1 MQNLRTLPQIDKI
14 LNHKPFK
21 DYNKG
26 ILARI
31 SRELLNSIRSNL
43 KDEEINEEKIYAQIN
58 KNYKA
63 FEKKALKPLINATG
77 IVMHTNLG
85 RSVIDE
91 KSWQRA
97 KQIACSYSNLE
108 YDLESGS
115 RGNRYDYT
123 GYLLSTLFGC
133 EDALVVNN
141 NASAVFLVLNT
152 FGKGGRCVLSRGELV
167 EIGGGFRVP
176 EVMKESGAILAEVG
190 TTNKTRLSDYE
201 NALDENTKMLV
212 KVHRS
217 NFDIVGF
224 KQDTSLED
232 IASLAKERGIISYYD
247 LGGGAVSHL
256 ACFNSEPAP
265 QKLVKTGVDLLSF
278 SGDKLFGSVQAGII
292 LGRKDLI
299 VKLRSNQ
306 LLRMLRVDKV
316 TLAILCQSTLAYL
329 KNESELIATPRLINR
344 DLDEL
349 EKLANTLLD
358 NLNEQSKSKV
368 KILHSQTFVGGGSLP
383 NRHIPTIAIALSGDA
398 RILEKKFRSKNII
411 GRIENESFLL
421 DLRAVLDTDID
432 ALKSAL
438 AQILAQRQDLTCDK

>member
-115 RGNRYDYT
+115 RGNRYEYT

-152 FGKGGRCVLSRGELV
+152 FGKGGRCVISRGELV

-232 IASLAKERGIISYYD
+232 IASLAKKRGIISYYD
-247 LGGGAVSHL
+247 LGGGAASSL
-256 ACFNSEPAP
+256 ACFNSEPVP
-265 QKLVKTGVDLLSF
+265 QKLIKTGVDLLSF

-292 LGRKDLI
+292 LGKKELI
-299 VKLRSNQ
+299 AKLRKNQ
-306 LLRMLRVDKV
+306 LLRMLRSDKI
-316 TLAILCQSTLAYL
+316 TLALLASTVLSYL
-329 KNESELIATPRLINR
+329 DKDYNSVPTVFLLSRSTSELKSVAKRINNSCKNIASIIDT
-344 DLDEL
+344 
-349 EKLANTLLD
+349 ATFGGGGTLP
-358 NLNEQSKSKV
+358 NV
-368 KILHSQTFVGGGSLP
+368 KIQSV
-383 NRHIPTIAIALSGDA
+383 ALAFKAKKGQK
-398 RILEKKFRSKNII
+398 IENLERDFRQKGVI
-411 GRIENESFLL
+411 GRIENQCFLL
-421 DLRAVLDTDID
+421 DLRSVLPSDE
-432 ALKSAL
+432 SAL
-438 AQILAQRQDLTCDK
+438 ITAINSIFGGQDE

>member
-108 YDLESGS
+108 YDLESSS

-152 FGKGGRCVLSRGELV
+152 FGKGGRCVISRGELV

-224 KQDTSLED
+224 KQDTSLEEV
-232 IASLAKERGIISYYD
+232 ASLAKERGIISYYD
-247 LGGGAVSHL
+247 LGGGAASSL

-265 QKLVKTGVDLLSF
+265 QKLIKTGVDLLSF

-292 LGRKDLI
+292 LGKKELI
-299 VKLRSNQ
+299 AKLRKNQ
-306 LLRMLRVDKV
+306 LLRMLRSDKI
-316 TLAILCQSTLAYL
+316 TLALLASTVLSYL
-329 KNESELIATPRLINR
+329 DKDYNSVPTVFLLSRSTSELKSVAKRINNSCKNIASIIDT
-344 DLDEL
+344 
-349 EKLANTLLD
+349 ATFGGGGTLP
-358 NLNEQSKSKV
+358 NV
-368 KILHSQTFVGGGSLP
+368 KIQSV
-383 NRHIPTIAIALSGDA
+383 ALAFRAKKGQK
-398 RILEKKFRSKNII
+398 IENLEREFRQKGVI
-411 GRIENESFLL
+411 GRIENQCFLL
-421 DLRAVLDTDID
+421 DLRSVLPSDE
-432 ALKSAL
+432 SAL
-438 AQILAQRQDLTCDK
+438 ITAINSIFGGQDE

>member
-224 KQDTSLED
+224 KQDTSLEEV
-232 IASLAKERGIISYYD
+232 ASLAKERGIISYYD
-247 LGGGAVSHL
+247 LGGGAASSL

-265 QKLVKTGVDLLSF
+265 QKLIKTGVDLLSF

-292 LGRKDLI
+292 LGKKELI
-299 VKLRSNQ
+299 AKLRKNQ
-306 LLRMLRVDKV
+306 LLRMLRSDKI
-316 TLAILCQSTLAYL
+316 TLALLASTVLSYL
-329 KNESELIATPRLINR
+329 DKDYNSVPTVFLLSRSTSELKSVAKRINNSCKNIASIIDT
-344 DLDEL
+344 
-349 EKLANTLLD
+349 ATFGGGGTLP
-358 NLNEQSKSKV
+358 NV
-368 KILHSQTFVGGGSLP
+368 KIQSV
-383 NRHIPTIAIALSGDA
+383 ALAFKAKKGQK
-398 RILEKKFRSKNII
+398 IENLEREFRQKGVI
-411 GRIENESFLL
+411 GRIENQCFLL
-421 DLRAVLDTDID
+421 DLRSVLPSDESVLITAIN
-432 ALKSAL
+432 S
-438 AQILAQRQDLTCDK
+438 IFGGQDE

>member
-1 MQNLRTLPQIDKI
+1 MQNLRTLPQINKI

-31 SRELLNSIRSNL
+31 SRELLNSIRSQ
-43 KDEEINEEKIYAQIN
+43 DEEINEEKIYAQIN

-115 RGNRYDYT
+115 RGNRYEFA

-152 FGKGGRCVLSRGELV
+152 FGKGGRCVISRGELV
-167 EIGGGFRVP
+167 EIGGGFRMS

-190 TTNKTRLSDYE
+190 TRNKTRLSDYE

-224 KQDTSLED
+224 KQDTSLEEV
-232 IASLAKERGIISYYD
+232 ASLAKERGIISYYD

-256 ACFNSEPAP
+256 ACCDSEPAI
-265 QKLVKTGVDLLSF
+265 QKLIKTGVDLLSF
-278 SGDKLFGSVQAGII
+278 SGDKLFGSAQAGII
-292 LGRKDLI
+292 LGKKELI
-299 VKLRSNQ
+299 AKLRKNQ
-306 LLRMLRVDKV
+306 LLRMLRSDKI
-316 TLAILCQSTLAYL
+316 TLALLASTVLSYL
-329 KNESELIATPRLINR
+329 DKDYNSVPTVFLLSRSTSELKSVAKRINNSCKNIASIIDT
-344 DLDEL
+344 
-349 EKLANTLLD
+349 ATFGGGGTLP
-358 NLNEQSKSKV
+358 NV
-368 KILHSQTFVGGGSLP
+368 KIQSV
-383 NRHIPTIAIALSGDA
+383 ALAFRAKKGQK
-398 RILEKKFRSKNII
+398 IENLERDFRQKGVI
-411 GRIENESFLL
+411 GRIENQCFLL
-421 DLRAVLDTDID
+421 DLRSVLPSDE
-432 ALKSAL
+432 SAL
-438 AQILAQRQDLTCDK
+438 ITAINSIFGGQDE

>member
-1 MQNLRTLPQIDKI
+1 MQNLRTLPQINKI

-31 SRELLNSIRSNL
+31 SRELLNSIRSQ
-43 KDEEINEEKIYAQIN
+43 DEEINEEKIYAQIN

-115 RGNRYDYT
+115 RGNRYEYI

-152 FGKGGRCVLSRGELV
+152 FGKGGRCVISRGELV
-167 EIGGGFRVP
+167 EIGGGFRMP

-224 KQDTSLED
+224 KQDTSLEEV
-232 IASLAKERGIISYYD
+232 ASLAKERGIISYYD
-247 LGGGAVSHL
+247 LGGGAASSL
-256 ACFNSEPAP
+256 ACFNSEPVP
-265 QKLVKTGVDLLSF
+265 QKLIKTGVDLLSF

-292 LGRKDLI
+292 LGKKELI
-299 VKLRSNQ
+299 AKLRKNQ
-306 LLRMLRVDKV
+306 LLRMLRSDKI
-316 TLAILCQSTLAYL
+316 TLALLASTVLSYL
-329 KNESELIATPRLINR
+329 DKDYNSVPTIFLLSRSTSELKSVAKRINNSCKNIASIIDT
-344 DLDEL
+344 
-349 EKLANTLLD
+349 ATFGGGGTLP
-358 NLNEQSKSKV
+358 NV
-368 KILHSQTFVGGGSLP
+368 KIQSV
-383 NRHIPTIAIALSGDA
+383 ALAFRAKKGQK
-398 RILEKKFRSKNII
+398 IENLERDFRQKGVI
-411 GRIENESFLL
+411 GRIENQCFLL
-421 DLRAVLDTDID
+421 DLRSVLPSDE
-432 ALKSAL
+432 SAL
-438 AQILAQRQDLTCDK
+438 ITAINSIFGGQDE

>member
-1 MQNLRTLPQIDKI
+1 MQDLRTLPQIDKI

-31 SRELLNSIRSNL
+31 SRELLNSIRSNS
-43 KDEEINEEKIYAQIN
+43 KYEEINEEKIYAQIN

-152 FGKGGRCVLSRGELV
+152 FGKGGRCVISRGELV

-224 KQDTSLED
+224 KQDTSLEE
-232 IASLAKERGIISYYD
+232 IAKLAKERGIISYYD
-247 LGGGAVSHL
+247 LGGGAASSL
-256 ACFNSEPAP
+256 ACFNSEPVP

-292 LGRKDLI
+292 LGKKELI
-299 VKLRSNQ
+299 AKLRKNQ
-306 LLRMLRVDKV
+306 LLRMLRSDKI
-316 TLAILCQSTLAYL
+316 TLALLASTVLSYL
-329 KNESELIATPRLINR
+329 DKDYNSVPTVFLLSRSTSELKSVAKRINNSCKNIASIIDT
-344 DLDEL
+344 
-349 EKLANTLLD
+349 ATFGGGGTLP
-358 NLNEQSKSKV
+358 NV
-368 KILHSQTFVGGGSLP
+368 KIQSV
-383 NRHIPTIAIALSGDA
+383 ALAFKAQKGQK
-398 RILEKKFRSKNII
+398 IENLERDFRQKGVI
-411 GRIENESFLL
+411 GRIENQCFLL
-421 DLRAVLDTDID
+421 DLRSVLPSDE
-432 ALKSAL
+432 SAL
-438 AQILAQRQDLTCDK
+438 ITAINSIFGGQDE

>member
-31 SRELLNSIRSNL
+31 SRELLNSIRSQ
-43 KDEEINEEKIYAQIN
+43 DEEINEEKIYAQIN

-152 FGKGGRCVLSRGELV
+152 FGKGGRCVISRGELV

-224 KQDTSLED
+224 KQDTSLEEV
-232 IASLAKERGIISYYD
+232 ASLAKERGIISYYD

-256 ACFNSEPAP
+256 ACFNSEPVP
-265 QKLVKTGVDLLSF
+265 QKLIKTGVDLLSF

-292 LGRKDLI
+292 LGKKELI
-299 VKLRSNQ
+299 AKLRKNQ
-306 LLRMLRVDKV
+306 LLRMLRSDKI
-316 TLAILCQSTLAYL
+316 TLALLASTVLSYL
-329 KNESELIATPRLINR
+329 DKDYNSVPTVFLLSRSTSELKSVAKRINNSCKNIASIIDT
-344 DLDEL
+344 
-349 EKLANTLLD
+349 ATFGGGGTLP
-358 NLNEQSKSKV
+358 NV
-368 KILHSQTFVGGGSLP
+368 KIKSV
-383 NRHIPTIAIALSGDA
+383 ALAFRAKRGQK
-398 RILEKKFRSKNII
+398 IENLERDFRQKGVI
-411 GRIENESFLL
+411 GRIENQCFLL
-421 DLRAVLDTDID
+421 DLRSVLPSDE
-432 ALKSAL
+432 SAL
-438 AQILAQRQDLTCDK
+438 ITAINSIFGGQDE

>member
-224 KQDTSLED
+224 KQDTSLEEV
-232 IASLAKERGIISYYD
+232 ASLAKERGIISYYD

-256 ACFNSEPAP
+256 ACFNSEPVP
-265 QKLVKTGVDLLSF
+265 QKLIKTGVDLLSF

-292 LGRKDLI
+292 LGKKELI
-299 VKLRSNQ
+299 AKLRKNQ
-306 LLRMLRVDKV
+306 LLRMLRSDKI
-316 TLAILCQSTLAYL
+316 TLALLASTVFSYL
-329 KNESELIATPRLINR
+329 DKDYNSVPTVFLLSRSTSELKSVAKRINNSCKNIASIIDT
-344 DLDEL
+344 
-349 EKLANTLLD
+349 ATFGGGGTLP
-358 NLNEQSKSKV
+358 NV
-368 KILHSQTFVGGGSLP
+368 KIQSV
-383 NRHIPTIAIALSGDA
+383 ALAFRAKKGQK
-398 RILEKKFRSKNII
+398 IENLERDFRQKGVI
-411 GRIENESFLL
+411 GRIENQCFLV
-421 DLRAVLDTDID
+421 DLRSVLPSDE
-432 ALKSAL
+432 SAL
-438 AQILAQRQDLTCDK
+438 ITAINSIFGEQDE

>member
-152 FGKGGRCVLSRGELV
+152 FGKGGRCVISRGELV
-167 EIGGGFRVP
+167 EIGGGFRMP

-224 KQDTSLED
+224 KQDTSLEEV
-232 IASLAKERGIISYYD
+232 ASLAKERGIISYYD

-256 ACFNSEPAP
+256 ACCDSEPVP
-265 QKLVKTGVDLLSF
+265 QKLIKTGVDLLSF

-292 LGRKDLI
+292 LGKKELI
-299 VKLRSNQ
+299 AKLRKNQ
-306 LLRMLRVDKV
+306 LLRMLRSDKI
-316 TLAILCQSTLAYL
+316 TLALLASTALSYL
-329 KNESELIATPRLINR
+329 DKDYNSVPTVFLLSRSTSELKSVAKRINNSCKNIASIIDT
-344 DLDEL
+344 
-349 EKLANTLLD
+349 ATFGGGGTLP
-358 NLNEQSKSKV
+358 NV
-368 KILHSQTFVGGGSLP
+368 KIQS
-383 NRHIPTIAIALSGDA
+383 IALAFKAKKGQK
-398 RILEKKFRSKNII
+398 IENLERDFRQKGVI
-411 GRIENESFLL
+411 GRIENQCFLL
-421 DLRAVLDTDID
+421 DLRSVLPSDE
-432 ALKSAL
+432 SAL
-438 AQILAQRQDLTCDK
+438 ITAINSIFGGQDE

>member
-31 SRELLNSIRSNL
+31 SRDLLNSIRSNL

-63 FEKKALKPLINATG
+63 FEKKSLKPLINATG

-85 RSVIDE
+85 RSIIDE

-115 RGNRYDYT
+115 RGNRYEFA

-152 FGKGGRCVLSRGELV
+152 FGKGGRCVISRGELV
-167 EIGGGFRVP
+167 EIGGGFRMP

-224 KQDTSLED
+224 KQDTSLEEV
-232 IASLAKERGIISYYD
+232 ASLAKERGIISYYD

-256 ACFNSEPAP
+256 ACCDSEPAI

-292 LGRKDLI
+292 LGKKELI
-299 VKLRSNQ
+299 AKLRKNQ
-306 LLRMLRVDKV
+306 LLRMLRSDKI
-316 TLAILCQSTLAYL
+316 TLALLASTALSYL
-329 KNESELIATPRLINR
+329 DKDYNSVPTIFLLSRSTSELKSVAKRINNSCKNIASIIDT
-344 DLDEL
+344 
-349 EKLANTLLD
+349 ATFGGGGTLP
-358 NLNEQSKSKV
+358 NV
-368 KILHSQTFVGGGSLP
+368 KIKSV
-383 NRHIPTIAIALSGDA
+383 ALSFKAKKGQK
-398 RILEKKFRSKNII
+398 IENLERDFRQKGVI
-411 GRIENESFLL
+411 GRIENQCFLL
-421 DLRAVLDTDID
+421 DLRSVLPSDE
-432 ALKSAL
+432 SAL
-438 AQILAQRQDLTCDK
+438 ITAINSIFGGQDE

>member
-224 KQDTSLED
+224 KQDTSLEEV
-232 IASLAKERGIISYYD
+232 ASLAKERGIISYYD
-247 LGGGAVSHL
+247 LGGGAASSL
-256 ACFNSEPAP
+256 ACFNSEPTP
-265 QKLVKTGVDLLSF
+265 QKLIKTGVDLLSF

-292 LGRKDLI
+292 LGKKELI
-299 VKLRSNQ
+299 AKLRKNQ
-306 LLRMLRVDKV
+306 LLRMLRSDKI
-316 TLAILCQSTLAYL
+316 TLALLASTVLSYL
-329 KNESELIATPRLINR
+329 DKDYNSVPTVFLLSRSTSELKSVAKRINNSCKNIASIIDT
-344 DLDEL
+344 
-349 EKLANTLLD
+349 ATFGGGGTLP
-358 NLNEQSKSKV
+358 NV
-368 KILHSQTFVGGGSLP
+368 KIQSV
-383 NRHIPTIAIALSGDA
+383 ALAFKTKKGQK
-398 RILEKKFRSKNII
+398 IENLEREFRQKGVI
-411 GRIENESFLL
+411 GRIENECFLL
-421 DLRAVLDTDID
+421 DLRSVLPSDEN
-432 ALKSAL
+432 ALITAINS
-438 AQILAQRQDLTCDK
+438 IFGGQDE

>member
-31 SRELLNSIRSNL
+31 SRELLNSIRSNS
-43 KDEEINEEKIYAQIN
+43 KYEEINEEKIYAQIN

-152 FGKGGRCVLSRGELV
+152 FGKGGRCVISRGELV

-224 KQDTSLED
+224 KQDTSLEEV
-232 IASLAKERGIISYYD
+232 AKLAKERGIISYYD

-256 ACFNSEPAP
+256 ACCDSEPVI

-292 LGRKDLI
+292 LGKKELI
-299 VKLRSNQ
+299 AKLRKNQ
-306 LLRMLRVDKV
+306 LLRMLRSDKI
-316 TLAILCQSTLAYL
+316 TLALLASTVLSYL
-329 KNESELIATPRLINR
+329 DKDYNSVPTVFLLSRSTSELKSVAKRINNSCKNIASIIDT
-344 DLDEL
+344 
-349 EKLANTLLD
+349 ATFGGGGTLP
-358 NLNEQSKSKV
+358 NV
-368 KILHSQTFVGGGSLP
+368 KIQS
-383 NRHIPTIAIALSGDA
+383 IALAFKAKKGQK
-398 RILEKKFRSKNII
+398 IENLERDFRQKGVI
-411 GRIENESFLL
+411 GRIENECFLL
-421 DLRAVLDTDID
+421 DLRSVLPSDE
-432 ALKSAL
+432 SAL
-438 AQILAQRQDLTCDK
+438 ITAINSIFGGQDE

>member
-1 MQNLRTLPQIDKI
+1 MQNLRTLPQINKI

-152 FGKGGRCVLSRGELV
+152 FGKGGRCVISRGELV
-167 EIGGGFRVP
+167 EIGGGFRMP

-224 KQDTSLED
+224 KQDTSLEEV
-232 IASLAKERGIISYYD
+232 ASLAKERGIISYYD

-292 LGRKDLI
+292 LGKKELI
-299 VKLRSNQ
+299 AKLRKNQ
-306 LLRMLRVDKV
+306 LLRMLISDKI
-316 TLAILCQSTLAYL
+316 TLALLASTVLSYL
-329 KNESELIATPRLINR
+329 DKDYNSVPTVFLLSRSTSELKSVAKRINNSCKNIASIIDT
-344 DLDEL
+344 
-349 EKLANTLLD
+349 ATFGGGGTLP
-358 NLNEQSKSKV
+358 NV
-368 KILHSQTFVGGGSLP
+368 KIQSV
-383 NRHIPTIAIALSGDA
+383 ALAFRAKKGQK
-398 RILEKKFRSKNII
+398 IENLERDFRQKGVI
-411 GRIENESFLL
+411 GRIENQCFLL
-421 DLRAVLDTDID
+421 DLRSVLPSDE
-432 ALKSAL
+432 SAL
-438 AQILAQRQDLTCDK
+438 ITAINSIFGGQDE

>member
-1 MQNLRTLPQIDKI
+1 MQNLRTLPQINKI

-152 FGKGGRCVLSRGELV
+152 FGKGGRCVISRGELV

-224 KQDTSLED
+224 KQDTSLEEV
-232 IASLAKERGIISYYD
+232 ASLAKERGIISYYD
-247 LGGGAVSHL
+247 LGGGAASSL

-265 QKLVKTGVDLLSF
+265 QKLIKTGVDLLSF

-292 LGRKDLI
+292 LGKKELI
-299 VKLRSNQ
+299 AKLRKNQ
-306 LLRMLRVDKV
+306 LLRMLRSDKI
-316 TLAILCQSTLAYL
+316 TLALLASTVLSYL
-329 KNESELIATPRLINR
+329 DKDYNSVPTIFLLSRSTSELKSVAKRINNSCKNIASIIDT
-344 DLDEL
+344 
-349 EKLANTLLD
+349 ATFGGGGTLP
-358 NLNEQSKSKV
+358 NV
-368 KILHSQTFVGGGSLP
+368 KIQSV
-383 NRHIPTIAIALSGDA
+383 ALAFKAKKGQK
-398 RILEKKFRSKNII
+398 IENLERDFRQKGVI
-411 GRIENESFLL
+411 GRIENQCFLL
-421 DLRAVLDTDID
+421 DLRSVLPSDE
-432 ALKSAL
+432 SAL
-438 AQILAQRQDLTCDK
+438 ITAINSIFGGQDE

>member
-152 FGKGGRCVLSRGELV
+152 FGKGGRCVISRGELV

-224 KQDTSLED
+224 KQDTSLEEV
-232 IASLAKERGIISYYD
+232 ASLAKERGIISYYD

-256 ACFNSEPAP
+256 ACCDSEPAL
-265 QKLVKTGVDLLSF
+265 QKLIKTGVDLLSF

-292 LGRKDLI
+292 LGKKELI
-299 VKLRSNQ
+299 AKLRKNQ
-306 LLRMLRVDKV
+306 LLRMLRSDKI
-316 TLAILCQSTLAYL
+316 TLALLASTVLSYL
-329 KNESELIATPRLINR
+329 DKDYNSVPTVFLLSRSTSELKSVAKRINNSCKNIASIIDT
-344 DLDEL
+344 
-349 EKLANTLLD
+349 ATFGGGGTLP
-358 NLNEQSKSKV
+358 NV
-368 KILHSQTFVGGGSLP
+368 KIQSV
-383 NRHIPTIAIALSGDA
+383 ALAFKAKKGQK
-398 RILEKKFRSKNII
+398 IENLERDFRQKGVI
-411 GRIENESFLL
+411 GRIENQCFLL
-421 DLRAVLDTDID
+421 DLRSVLPSDE
-432 ALKSAL
+432 SAL
-438 AQILAQRQDLTCDK
+438 ITAINSIFGGQDE

>member
-1 MQNLRTLPQIDKI
+1 MQNLRTLPQINKI

-31 SRELLNSIRSNL
+31 SRELLNSIRSQ
-43 KDEEINEEKIYAQIN
+43 DEEINEEKIYAQIN

-152 FGKGGRCVLSRGELV
+152 FGKGGRCVISRGELV
-167 EIGGGFRVP
+167 EIGGGFRMP

-224 KQDTSLED
+224 KQDTSLEEV
-232 IASLAKERGIISYYD
+232 ASLAKERGIISYYD
-247 LGGGAVSHL
+247 LGGGAASSL
-256 ACFNSEPAP
+256 ACFNSEPVP
-265 QKLVKTGVDLLSF
+265 QKLIKTGVDLLSF

-292 LGRKDLI
+292 LGKKELI
-299 VKLRSNQ
+299 AKLRKNQ
-306 LLRMLRVDKV
+306 LLRMLRSDKI
-316 TLAILCQSTLAYL
+316 TLALLASTALSYL
-329 KNESELIATPRLINR
+329 DKDYNSVPTIFLLSRSTSELKSVAKRINNSCKNIASIIDT
-344 DLDEL
+344 
-349 EKLANTLLD
+349 ATFGGGGTLP
-358 NLNEQSKSKV
+358 NV
-368 KILHSQTFVGGGSLP
+368 KIQSV
-383 NRHIPTIAIALSGDA
+383 ALAFKAKKGQK
-398 RILEKKFRSKNII
+398 IENLERDFRQKGVI
-411 GRIENESFLL
+411 GRIENQCFLL
-421 DLRAVLDTDID
+421 DLRSVLPSDE
-432 ALKSAL
+432 SAL
-438 AQILAQRQDLTCDK
+438 ITAINSIFGGQDE

>member
-31 SRELLNSIRSNL
+31 SRELLNSIRSQ
-43 KDEEINEEKIYAQIN
+43 DEEINEEKIYAQIN

-152 FGKGGRCVLSRGELV
+152 FGKGGRCVISRGELV

-224 KQDTSLED
+224 KQDTSLEEV
-232 IASLAKERGIISYYD
+232 ASLAKERGIISYYD

-256 ACFNSEPAP
+256 ACCDSEPVP
-265 QKLVKTGVDLLSF
+265 QKLIKTGVDLLSF

-292 LGRKDLI
+292 LGKKELI
-299 VKLRSNQ
+299 AKLRKNQ
-306 LLRMLRVDKV
+306 LLRMLRSDKI
-316 TLAILCQSTLAYL
+316 TLALLASTALSYL
-329 KNESELIATPRLINR
+329 DKDYNSVPTIFLLSRSTSELKSVAKRINNSCKNIASIIDT
-344 DLDEL
+344 
-349 EKLANTLLD
+349 ATFGGGGTLP
-358 NLNEQSKSKV
+358 NV
-368 KILHSQTFVGGGSLP
+368 KIQSV
-383 NRHIPTIAIALSGDA
+383 ALAFKAKKGQK
-398 RILEKKFRSKNII
+398 IENLERDFRQKGVI
-411 GRIENESFLL
+411 GRIENQCFLL
-421 DLRAVLDTDID
+421 DLRSVLPSDE
-432 ALKSAL
+432 SAL
-438 AQILAQRQDLTCDK
+438 ITAINSIFGGQDE

>member
-1 MQNLRTLPQIDKI
+1 MQNLRTLPQINKI

-152 FGKGGRCVLSRGELV
+152 FGKGGRCVISRGELV

-224 KQDTSLED
+224 KQDTSLEEV
-232 IASLAKERGIISYYD
+232 ASLAKERGIISYYD

-256 ACFNSEPAP
+256 ACFNSEPVP
-265 QKLVKTGVDLLSF
+265 QKLIKTGVDLLSF

-292 LGRKDLI
+292 LGKKELI
-299 VKLRSNQ
+299 AKLKKNQ
-306 LLRMLRVDKV
+306 LLRMLRSDKI
-316 TLAILCQSTLAYL
+316 TLALLASTVLSYL
-329 KNESELIATPRLINR
+329 DKDYNSVPTVFLLSRSTSELKSVAKRINNSCKNIASIIDT
-344 DLDEL
+344 
-349 EKLANTLLD
+349 ATFGGGGTLP
-358 NLNEQSKSKV
+358 NV
-368 KILHSQTFVGGGSLP
+368 KIQSV
-383 NRHIPTIAIALSGDA
+383 ALAFKAKKGQK
-398 RILEKKFRSKNII
+398 IENLERDFRQKGVI
-411 GRIENESFLL
+411 GRIENECFLL
-421 DLRAVLDTDID
+421 DLRSVLPSDE
-432 ALKSAL
+432 SAL
-438 AQILAQRQDLTCDK
+438 ITAINSIFGGQDE

>member
-31 SRELLNSIRSNL
+31 SRELLNSIRSNS
-43 KDEEINEEKIYAQIN
+43 KYEEINEEKIYAQIN

-152 FGKGGRCVLSRGELV
+152 FGKGGRCVISRGELV

-224 KQDTSLED
+224 KQDTSLEE
-232 IASLAKERGIISYYD
+232 IAKLAKERGIISYYD
-247 LGGGAVSHL
+247 LGGGAASSL
-256 ACFNSEPAP
+256 ACFNSEPVP

-292 LGRKDLI
+292 LGKKELI
-299 VKLRSNQ
+299 AKLRKNQ
-306 LLRMLRVDKV
+306 LLRMLRSDKI
-316 TLAILCQSTLAYL
+316 TLALLASTVLSYL
-329 KNESELIATPRLINR
+329 DKDYNSVPTVFLLSRSTSELKSVAKRINNSCKNIASIIDT
-344 DLDEL
+344 
-349 EKLANTLLD
+349 ATFGGGGTLP
-358 NLNEQSKSKV
+358 NV
-368 KILHSQTFVGGGSLP
+368 KIQSV
-383 NRHIPTIAIALSGDA
+383 ALAFKAQKGQK
-398 RILEKKFRSKNII
+398 IENLERDFRQKGVI
-411 GRIENESFLL
+411 GRIENQCFLL
-421 DLRAVLDTDID
+421 DLRSVLPSDE
-432 ALKSAL
+432 SAL
-438 AQILAQRQDLTCDK
+438 ITAINSIFGGQDE

>member
-224 KQDTSLED
+224 KQDTSLEEV
-232 IASLAKERGIISYYD
+232 ASLAKERGIISYYD
-247 LGGGAVSHL
+247 LGGGAASSL
-256 ACFNSEPAP
+256 ACFNSEPVP
-265 QKLVKTGVDLLSF
+265 QKLIKTGVDLLSF

-292 LGRKDLI
+292 LGKKELI
-299 VKLRSNQ
+299 AKLRKNQ
-306 LLRMLRVDKV
+306 LLRMLRSDKI
-316 TLAILCQSTLAYL
+316 TLALLASTALSYL
-329 KNESELIATPRLINR
+329 DKDYNSVPTIFLLSRSTSELKSVAKRINNSCKNIASIIDT
-344 DLDEL
+344 
-349 EKLANTLLD
+349 ATFGGGGTLP
-358 NLNEQSKSKV
+358 NV
-368 KILHSQTFVGGGSLP
+368 KIQSV
-383 NRHIPTIAIALSGDA
+383 ALAFKAKKGQK
-398 RILEKKFRSKNII
+398 IENLERDFRQKGVI
-411 GRIENESFLL
+411 GRIENQCFLL
-421 DLRAVLDTDID
+421 DLRSVLPSDE
-432 ALKSAL
+432 SAL
-438 AQILAQRQDLTCDK
+438 ITAINSIFGGQDE

>member
-152 FGKGGRCVLSRGELV
+152 FGKGGRCVISRGELV

-224 KQDTSLED
+224 KQDTSLEEV
-232 IASLAKERGIISYYD
+232 ASLAKERGIISYYD
-247 LGGGAVSHL
+247 LGGGAASNL

-265 QKLVKTGVDLLSF
+265 QKLIKTGVDLLSF

-292 LGRKDLI
+292 LGKKELI
-299 VKLRSNQ
+299 AKLRKNQ
-306 LLRMLRVDKV
+306 LLRMLRSDKI
-316 TLAILCQSTLAYL
+316 TLALLASTVLSYL
-329 KNESELIATPRLINR
+329 DKDYNSVPTVFLLSRSTSELKSVAKRINNSCKNIASIIDT
-344 DLDEL
+344 
-349 EKLANTLLD
+349 ATFGGGGTLP
-358 NLNEQSKSKV
+358 NV
-368 KILHSQTFVGGGSLP
+368 KIQSV
-383 NRHIPTIAIALSGDA
+383 ALAFKAKKGQK
-398 RILEKKFRSKNII
+398 IENLERDFRQKGVI
-411 GRIENESFLL
+411 GRIENECFLL
-421 DLRAVLDTDID
+421 DLRSVLPSDE
-432 ALKSAL
+432 SAL
-438 AQILAQRQDLTCDK
+438 ITAINSIFGGQDE

>member
-31 SRELLNSIRSNL
+31 SRELLNSIRSNS

-224 KQDTSLED
+224 KQDTSLEE
-232 IASLAKERGIISYYD
+232 IAKLAKERGIISYYD
-247 LGGGAVSHL
+247 LGGGAASSL
-256 ACFNSEPAP
+256 ACFNSEPVP

-292 LGRKDLI
+292 LGKKELI
-299 VKLRSNQ
+299 AKLRKNQ
-306 LLRMLRVDKV
+306 LLRMLRSDKI
-316 TLAILCQSTLAYL
+316 TLALLASTVLSYL
-329 KNESELIATPRLINR
+329 DKDYNSVPTVFLLSRSTSELKSVAKRINNSCKNIASIIDT
-344 DLDEL
+344 
-349 EKLANTLLD
+349 ATFGGGGTLP
-358 NLNEQSKSKV
+358 NV
-368 KILHSQTFVGGGSLP
+368 KIQSV
-383 NRHIPTIAIALSGDA
+383 ALAFKAKKGQK
-398 RILEKKFRSKNII
+398 IENLERDFRQKGVI
-411 GRIENESFLL
+411 GRIENQCFLL
-421 DLRAVLDTDID
+421 DLRSVLPSDE
-432 ALKSAL
+432 SAL
-438 AQILAQRQDLTCDK
+438 ITAINSIFGGQDE

>member
-31 SRELLNSIRSNL
+31 SRELLNSIRSNS
-43 KDEEINEEKIYAQIN
+43 KYEEINEEKIYAQIN

-115 RGNRYDYT
+115 RGNRYEYI

-152 FGKGGRCVLSRGELV
+152 FGKGGRCVISRGELV
-167 EIGGGFRVP
+167 EIGGGFRMP

-224 KQDTSLED
+224 KQDTSLEEV
-232 IASLAKERGIISYYD
+232 ASLAKERGIISYYD
-247 LGGGAVSHL
+247 LGGGAASSL

-292 LGRKDLI
+292 LGKKELI
-299 VKLRSNQ
+299 AKLRKNQ
-306 LLRMLRVDKV
+306 LLRMLRSDKI
-316 TLAILCQSTLAYL
+316 TLALLASTVLSYL
-329 KNESELIATPRLINR
+329 DKDYNSVPTVFLLSRSTSELKSVAKRINNSCKNIASIIDT
-344 DLDEL
+344 
-349 EKLANTLLD
+349 ATFGGGGTLP
-358 NLNEQSKSKV
+358 NV
-368 KILHSQTFVGGGSLP
+368 KIQSV
-383 NRHIPTIAIALSGDA
+383 ALAFKAKKGQK
-398 RILEKKFRSKNII
+398 IENLERDFRQKGVI
-411 GRIENESFLL
+411 GRIENECFLL
-421 DLRAVLDTDID
+421 DLRSVLPRDE
-432 ALKSAL
+432 SAL
-438 AQILAQRQDLTCDK
+438 ITAINSIFGGQDE

>member
-152 FGKGGRCVLSRGELV
+152 FGKGGRCVISRGELV
-167 EIGGGFRVP
+167 EIGGGFRMP

-224 KQDTSLED
+224 KQDTSLEEV
-232 IASLAKERGIISYYD
+232 ASLAKERGIISYYD

-256 ACFNSEPAP
+256 ACCDSEPVP
-265 QKLVKTGVDLLSF
+265 QKLIKTGVDLLSF

-292 LGRKDLI
+292 LGKKELI
-299 VKLRSNQ
+299 AKLRKNQ
-306 LLRMLRVDKV
+306 LLRMLRSDKI
-316 TLAILCQSTLAYL
+316 TLALLASTVLSYL
-329 KNESELIATPRLINR
+329 DKDYNSVPTVFLLSRSTSELKSVAKRINNSCKNIASIIDT
-344 DLDEL
+344 
-349 EKLANTLLD
+349 ATFGGGGTLP
-358 NLNEQSKSKV
+358 NV
-368 KILHSQTFVGGGSLP
+368 KIQSV
-383 NRHIPTIAIALSGDA
+383 ALAFRAKKGQK
-398 RILEKKFRSKNII
+398 IENLERDFRQKGVI
-411 GRIENESFLL
+411 GRIENQCFLL
-421 DLRAVLDTDID
+421 DLRSVLPSDE
-432 ALKSAL
+432 SAL
-438 AQILAQRQDLTCDK
+438 ITAINSIFGGQDE

>member
-1 MQNLRTLPQIDKI
+1 MQNLRTLPQINKI

-224 KQDTSLED
+224 KQDTSLEEV
-232 IASLAKERGIISYYD
+232 ASLAKERGIISYYD

-256 ACFNSEPAP
+256 ACCDSEPAI

-292 LGRKDLI
+292 LGKKELI
-299 VKLRSNQ
+299 AKLRKNQ
-306 LLRMLRVDKV
+306 LLRMLRSDKI
-316 TLAILCQSTLAYL
+316 TLALLASTALSYL
-329 KNESELIATPRLINR
+329 DKDYNSVPTIFLLSRSTSELKSVAKRINNSCKNIASIIDTATFGGGGTLPDVKIQSVA
-344 DLDEL
+344 
-349 EKLANTLLD
+349 LAFRAIKGQKID
-358 NLNEQSKSKV
+358 NLE
-368 KILHSQTFVGGGSLP
+368 
-383 NRHIPTIAIALSGDA
+383 RD
-398 RILEKKFRSKNII
+398 FRQKGVI
-411 GRIENESFLL
+411 GRIENQCFLL
-421 DLRAVLDTDID
+421 DLRSVLPSDE
-432 ALKSAL
+432 SAL
-438 AQILAQRQDLTCDK
+438 ITAINSIFGGQDE

>member
-31 SRELLNSIRSNL
+31 SRELLNSIRSQ
-43 KDEEINEEKIYAQIN
+43 DEEINEEKIYAQIN

-152 FGKGGRCVLSRGELV
+152 FGKGGRCVISRGELV
-167 EIGGGFRVP
+167 EIGGGFRMP

-224 KQDTSLED
+224 KQDTSLEEV
-232 IASLAKERGIISYYD
+232 ASLAKERGIISYYD
-247 LGGGAVSHL
+247 LGGGAASNL
-256 ACFNSEPAP
+256 ACFNSEPVP
-265 QKLVKTGVDLLSF
+265 QKLIKTGVDLLSF

-292 LGRKDLI
+292 LGKKELI
-299 VKLRSNQ
+299 AKLRKNQ
-306 LLRMLRVDKV
+306 LLRMLRSDKI
-316 TLAILCQSTLAYL
+316 TLALLASTVLSYL
-329 KNESELIATPRLINR
+329 DKDYNSVPTVFLLSRSTSELKSVAKRINNSCKNIASIIDT
-344 DLDEL
+344 
-349 EKLANTLLD
+349 ATFGGGGTLP
-358 NLNEQSKSKV
+358 NV
-368 KILHSQTFVGGGSLP
+368 KIQSV
-383 NRHIPTIAIALSGDA
+383 ALAFKAKKGQK
-398 RILEKKFRSKNII
+398 IENLERDFRQKGVI
-411 GRIENESFLL
+411 GRIENQCFLL
-421 DLRAVLDTDID
+421 DLRSVLPSDE
-432 ALKSAL
+432 SAL
-438 AQILAQRQDLTCDK
+438 ITAINSIFGGQDE

>member
-152 FGKGGRCVLSRGELV
+152 FGKGGRCVISRGELV
-167 EIGGGFRVP
+167 EIGGGFRMP

-224 KQDTSLED
+224 KQDTSLEEV
-232 IASLAKERGIISYYD
+232 ASLAKERGIISYYD

-256 ACFNSEPAP
+256 ACCDSEPVP
-265 QKLVKTGVDLLSF
+265 QKLIKTGVDLLSF

-292 LGRKDLI
+292 LGKKELI
-299 VKLRSNQ
+299 AKLRKNQ
-306 LLRMLRVDKV
+306 LLRMLRSDKI
-316 TLAILCQSTLAYL
+316 TLALLASTALSYL
-329 KNESELIATPRLINR
+329 DKDYNSVPTIFLLSRSTSELKSVAKRINNSCKNIASIIDT
-344 DLDEL
+344 
-349 EKLANTLLD
+349 ATFGGGGTLP
-358 NLNEQSKSKV
+358 NV
-368 KILHSQTFVGGGSLP
+368 KIQSV
-383 NRHIPTIAIALSGDA
+383 ALAFRAKKGQK
-398 RILEKKFRSKNII
+398 IENLERDFRQKGVI
-411 GRIENESFLL
+411 GRIENQCFLL
-421 DLRAVLDTDID
+421 DLRSVLPSDE
-432 ALKSAL
+432 SAL
-438 AQILAQRQDLTCDK
+438 ITAINSIFGGQDE

>member
-1 MQNLRTLPQIDKI
+1 MQNLRTLPQINKI

-152 FGKGGRCVLSRGELV
+152 FGKGGRCVISRGELV

-224 KQDTSLED
+224 KQDTSLEEV
-232 IASLAKERGIISYYD
+232 ASLAKERGIISYYD
-247 LGGGAVSHL
+247 LGGGAASSL
-256 ACFNSEPAP
+256 ACFNSEPVP
-265 QKLVKTGVDLLSF
+265 QKLIKTGVDLLSF

-292 LGRKDLI
+292 LGKKELI
-299 VKLRSNQ
+299 AKLRKNQ
-306 LLRMLRVDKV
+306 LLRMLRSDKI
-316 TLAILCQSTLAYL
+316 TLALLASTVLSYL
-329 KNESELIATPRLINR
+329 DKDYNSVPTVFLLSRSTSELKSVAKRINNSCKNIASIIDT
-344 DLDEL
+344 
-349 EKLANTLLD
+349 ATFGGGGTLP
-358 NLNEQSKSKV
+358 NV
-368 KILHSQTFVGGGSLP
+368 KIQSV
-383 NRHIPTIAIALSGDA
+383 ALAFKAKKGQK
-398 RILEKKFRSKNII
+398 IENLERDFRQKGVI
-411 GRIENESFLL
+411 GRIENECFLL
-421 DLRAVLDTDID
+421 DLRSVLPSDE
-432 ALKSAL
+432 SAL
-438 AQILAQRQDLTCDK
+438 ITAINSIFGGQDE

>member
-1 MQNLRTLPQIDKI
+1 MQNLRTLPQINKI

-152 FGKGGRCVLSRGELV
+152 FGKGGRCVISRGELV
-167 EIGGGFRVP
+167 EIGGGFRMP

-224 KQDTSLED
+224 KQDTSLEEV
-232 IASLAKERGIISYYD
+232 ASLAKERGIISYYD

-256 ACFNSEPAP
+256 ACFNSEPVI
-265 QKLVKTGVDLLSF
+265 QKLIKTGVDLLSF

-292 LGRKDLI
+292 LGKKELI
-299 VKLRSNQ
+299 AKLRKNQ
-306 LLRMLRVDKV
+306 LLRMLRSDKI
-316 TLAILCQSTLAYL
+316 TLALLASTALSYL
-329 KNESELIATPRLINR
+329 DKDYNSVPTIFLLSRSTSELKSVAKRINNSCKNIASIIDT
-344 DLDEL
+344 
-349 EKLANTLLD
+349 ATFGGGGTLP
-358 NLNEQSKSKV
+358 NV
-368 KILHSQTFVGGGSLP
+368 KIQSV
-383 NRHIPTIAIALSGDA
+383 ALAFRAKKGQK
-398 RILEKKFRSKNII
+398 IENLERDFRQKGVI
-411 GRIENESFLL
+411 GRIENQCFLL
-421 DLRAVLDTDID
+421 DLRSVLPSDE
-432 ALKSAL
+432 SAL
-438 AQILAQRQDLTCDK
+438 ITAINSIFGGQDE

>member
-1 MQNLRTLPQIDKI
+1 MQNLRTLPQINKI

-31 SRELLNSIRSNL
+31 SRELLNSIRSQ
-43 KDEEINEEKIYAQIN
+43 DEEINEEKIYAQIN

-115 RGNRYDYT
+115 RGNRYEFA

-152 FGKGGRCVLSRGELV
+152 FGKGGRCVISRGELV
-167 EIGGGFRVP
+167 EIGGGFRMP

-224 KQDTSLED
+224 KQDTSLEEV
-232 IASLAKERGIISYYD
+232 ASLAKERGIISYYD

-256 ACFNSEPAP
+256 ACFNSEPVP
-265 QKLVKTGVDLLSF
+265 QKLIKTGVDLLSF
-278 SGDKLFGSVQAGII
+278 SGDKLFGSAQAGII
-292 LGRKDLI
+292 LGKKELI
-299 VKLRSNQ
+299 AKLRKNQ
-306 LLRMLRVDKV
+306 LLRMLRSDKI
-316 TLAILCQSTLAYL
+316 TLALLASTALSYL
-329 KNESELIATPRLINR
+329 DKDYNSVPTIFLLSRSTSELKSVAKRINNSCKNIASIIDT
-344 DLDEL
+344 
-349 EKLANTLLD
+349 ATFGGGGTLP
-358 NLNEQSKSKV
+358 NV
-368 KILHSQTFVGGGSLP
+368 KIQSV
-383 NRHIPTIAIALSGDA
+383 ALAFKAKKGQK
-398 RILEKKFRSKNII
+398 IENLERDFRQKGVI
-411 GRIENESFLL
+411 GRIENQCFLL
-421 DLRAVLDTDID
+421 DLRSVLPSDE
-432 ALKSAL
+432 SAL
-438 AQILAQRQDLTCDK
+438 ITAINSIFGGQDE

>member
-1 MQNLRTLPQIDKI
+1 MQNLRTLPQINKI

-31 SRELLNSIRSNL
+31 SRELLNSIRSQ
-43 KDEEINEEKIYAQIN
+43 DEEINEEKIYAQIN

-115 RGNRYDYT
+115 RGNRYEYI

-224 KQDTSLED
+224 KQDTSLEEV
-232 IASLAKERGIISYYD
+232 ASLAKERGIISYYD

-256 ACFNSEPAP
+256 ACCDSEPVP

-292 LGRKDLI
+292 LGKKELI
-299 VKLRSNQ
+299 AKLRKNQ
-306 LLRMLRVDKV
+306 LLRMLRSDKI
-316 TLAILCQSTLAYL
+316 TLALLASTVLSYL
-329 KNESELIATPRLINR
+329 DKDYNSVPTVFLLSRSTSELKSVAKRINNSCKNIASIIDT
-344 DLDEL
+344 
-349 EKLANTLLD
+349 ATFGGGGTLP
-358 NLNEQSKSKV
+358 NV
-368 KILHSQTFVGGGSLP
+368 KIQSV
-383 NRHIPTIAIALSGDA
+383 ALAFRAKKGQK
-398 RILEKKFRSKNII
+398 IENLERDFRQKGVI
-411 GRIENESFLL
+411 GRIENQCFLL
-421 DLRAVLDTDID
+421 DLRSVLPSDE
-432 ALKSAL
+432 SAL
-438 AQILAQRQDLTCDK
+438 ITAINSIFGGQDE

>member
-115 RGNRYDYT
+115 RGNRYEFA

-224 KQDTSLED
+224 KQDTSLEEV
-232 IASLAKERGIISYYD
+232 ASLAKERGIISYYD

-256 ACFNSEPAP
+256 ACCDSEPAI
-265 QKLVKTGVDLLSF
+265 QKLIKTGVDLLSF

-292 LGRKDLI
+292 LGKKELI
-299 VKLRSNQ
+299 AKLRKNQ
-306 LLRMLRVDKV
+306 LLRMLRSDKI
-316 TLAILCQSTLAYL
+316 TLALLASTVLSYL
-329 KNESELIATPRLINR
+329 DKDYNSVPTVFLLSRSTSELKSVAKRINNSCKNIASIIDT
-344 DLDEL
+344 
-349 EKLANTLLD
+349 ATFGGGGTLP
-358 NLNEQSKSKV
+358 NV
-368 KILHSQTFVGGGSLP
+368 KIQSV
-383 NRHIPTIAIALSGDA
+383 ALAFKAKKGQK
-398 RILEKKFRSKNII
+398 IENLEREFRQKGVI
-411 GRIENESFLL
+411 GRIENECFLL
-421 DLRAVLDTDID
+421 DLRSVLPSDE
-432 ALKSAL
+432 SAL
-438 AQILAQRQDLTCDK
+438 ITAINSIFGGQDE

>member
-31 SRELLNSIRSNL
+31 SRELLNSIRSQ
-43 KDEEINEEKIYAQIN
+43 DEEINEEKIYAQIN

-152 FGKGGRCVLSRGELV
+152 FGKGGRCVISRGELV
-167 EIGGGFRVP
+167 EIGGGFRMP

-224 KQDTSLED
+224 KQDTSLEEV
-232 IASLAKERGIISYYD
+232 ASLAKERGIISYYD

-256 ACFNSEPAP
+256 ACCDSEPVL
-265 QKLVKTGVDLLSF
+265 QKLIKTGVDLLSF

-292 LGRKDLI
+292 LGKKELI
-299 VKLRSNQ
+299 AKLRKNQ
-306 LLRMLRVDKV
+306 LLRMLRSDKI
-316 TLAILCQSTLAYL
+316 TLALLASTALSYL
-329 KNESELIATPRLINR
+329 DKDYNSVPTIFLLSRSTSELKSVAKRINNSCKNIASIIDAATFGGGG
-344 DLDEL
+344 
-349 EKLANTLLD
+349 TLP
-358 NLNEQSKSKV
+358 NV
-368 KILHSQTFVGGGSLP
+368 KIQSV
-383 NRHIPTIAIALSGDA
+383 ALAFRAKKGQK
-398 RILEKKFRSKNII
+398 IENLERDFRQKGVI
-411 GRIENESFLL
+411 GRIENQCFLL
-421 DLRAVLDTDID
+421 DLRSVLPSDE
-432 ALKSAL
+432 SAL
-438 AQILAQRQDLTCDK
+438 ITAINSIFGGQDE

>member
-31 SRELLNSIRSNL
+31 SRELLNSIRSNS
-43 KDEEINEEKIYAQIN
+43 KYEEINEEKIYAQIN

-224 KQDTSLED
+224 KQDTSLEEV
-232 IASLAKERGIISYYD
+232 ASLAKERGIISYYD
-247 LGGGAVSHL
+247 LGGGAVPNL
-256 ACFNSEPAP
+256 ACCDSEPVI

-292 LGRKDLI
+292 LGKKELI
-299 VKLRSNQ
+299 AKLRKNQ
-306 LLRMLRVDKV
+306 LLRMLRSDKI
-316 TLAILCQSTLAYL
+316 TLALLASTVLSYL
-329 KNESELIATPRLINR
+329 DKDYNSVPTVFLLSRSTSELKSVAKRINNSCKNIASIIDT
-344 DLDEL
+344 
-349 EKLANTLLD
+349 ATFGGGGTLP
-358 NLNEQSKSKV
+358 NV
-368 KILHSQTFVGGGSLP
+368 KIQSV
-383 NRHIPTIAIALSGDA
+383 ALAFKAKKGQK
-398 RILEKKFRSKNII
+398 IENLERDFRQKGVI
-411 GRIENESFLL
+411 GRIENQCFLL
-421 DLRAVLDTDID
+421 DLRSVLPSDE
-432 ALKSAL
+432 SAL
-438 AQILAQRQDLTCDK
+438 ITAINSIFGGQDE

>member
-1 MQNLRTLPQIDKI
+1 MQNLRTLPQINKI

-167 EIGGGFRVP
+167 EIGGGFRMP

-212 KVHRS
+212 KIHRS

-224 KQDTSLED
+224 KQDTSLEEV
-232 IASLAKERGIISYYD
+232 ASLAKERGIISYYD
-247 LGGGAVSHL
+247 LGGGAASSL

-292 LGRKDLI
+292 LGKKELI
-299 VKLRSNQ
+299 AKLRKNQ
-306 LLRMLRVDKV
+306 LLRMLRSDKI
-316 TLAILCQSTLAYL
+316 TLALLASTVLSYL
-329 KNESELIATPRLINR
+329 DKDYNSVPTVFLLSRSTSELKSVAKRINNSCKNIANIIDT
-344 DLDEL
+344 
-349 EKLANTLLD
+349 ATFGGGGTLP
-358 NLNEQSKSKV
+358 NV
-368 KILHSQTFVGGGSLP
+368 KIKSV
-383 NRHIPTIAIALSGDA
+383 ALAFRAKKGQK
-398 RILEKKFRSKNII
+398 IENLERDFRQKGVI
-411 GRIENESFLL
+411 GRIENQCFLL
-421 DLRAVLDTDID
+421 DLRSVLPSDE
-432 ALKSAL
+432 SAL
-438 AQILAQRQDLTCDK
+438 ITAINSIFGGQDE

>member
-1 MQNLRTLPQIDKI
+1 MQNLRTLPQINKI

-31 SRELLNSIRSNL
+31 SRELLNSIRSQ
-43 KDEEINEEKIYAQIN
+43 DEEINEEKIYAQIN

-115 RGNRYDYT
+115 RGNRYEFA

-152 FGKGGRCVLSRGELV
+152 FGKGGRCVISRGELV
-167 EIGGGFRVP
+167 EIGGGFRMP

-224 KQDTSLED
+224 KQDTSLEEV
-232 IASLAKERGIISYYD
+232 ASLAKERGIISYYD

-256 ACFNSEPAP
+256 ACFNSEPVP
-265 QKLVKTGVDLLSF
+265 QKLIKTGVDLLSF

-292 LGRKDLI
+292 LGKKELI
-299 VKLRSNQ
+299 AKLRKNQ
-306 LLRMLRVDKV
+306 LLRMLRSDKI
-316 TLAILCQSTLAYL
+316 TLALLASTVLSYL
-329 KNESELIATPRLINR
+329 DKDYNSVPTVFLLSRSTSELKSVAKRINNSCKNIASIIDT
-344 DLDEL
+344 
-349 EKLANTLLD
+349 ATFGGGGTLP
-358 NLNEQSKSKV
+358 NV
-368 KILHSQTFVGGGSLP
+368 KIQSV
-383 NRHIPTIAIALSGDA
+383 ALAFKAKKGQK
-398 RILEKKFRSKNII
+398 IENLERDFRQKGVI
-411 GRIENESFLL
+411 GRIENQCFLL
-421 DLRAVLDTDID
+421 DLRSVLPSDE
-432 ALKSAL
+432 SAL
-438 AQILAQRQDLTCDK
+438 ITAINSIFGGQDE

>member
-224 KQDTSLED
+224 KQDTSLEEV
-232 IASLAKERGIISYYD
+232 ASLAKERGIISYYD

-256 ACFNSEPAP
+256 ACFNSEPVP

-292 LGRKDLI
+292 LGKKELI
-299 VKLRSNQ
+299 AKLRKNQ
-306 LLRMLRVDKV
+306 LLRMLRSDKI
-316 TLAILCQSTLAYL
+316 TLALLASTVLSYL
-329 KNESELIATPRLINR
+329 DKDYNSVPTVFLLSRSTSELKSVAKRINNSCKNIASIIDT
-344 DLDEL
+344 
-349 EKLANTLLD
+349 ATFGGGGTLP
-358 NLNEQSKSKV
+358 NV
-368 KILHSQTFVGGGSLP
+368 KIQSV
-383 NRHIPTIAIALSGDA
+383 ALAFRAKKGQK
-398 RILEKKFRSKNII
+398 IENLERDFRQKGVI
-411 GRIENESFLL
+411 GRIENQCFLL
-421 DLRAVLDTDID
+421 DLRSVLPSDE
-432 ALKSAL
+432 SAL
-438 AQILAQRQDLTCDK
+438 ITAINSIFGGQDE

>member
-31 SRELLNSIRSNL
+31 SRELLNSIRSQ
-43 KDEEINEEKIYAQIN
+43 DEEINEEKIYAQIN

-115 RGNRYDYT
+115 RGNRYEFA

-152 FGKGGRCVLSRGELV
+152 FGKGGRCVISRGELV
-167 EIGGGFRVP
+167 EIGGGFRMP

-224 KQDTSLED
+224 KQDTSLEEV
-232 IASLAKERGIISYYD
+232 ASLAKERGIISYYD

-265 QKLVKTGVDLLSF
+265 QKLIKTGVDLLSF

-292 LGRKDLI
+292 LGKKELI
-299 VKLRSNQ
+299 AKLRKNQ
-306 LLRMLRVDKV
+306 LLRMLRSDKI
-316 TLAILCQSTLAYL
+316 TLALLASTVLSYL
-329 KNESELIATPRLINR
+329 DKDYNSVPTVFLLSRSTSELKSVAKRINNSCKNIASIIDT
-344 DLDEL
+344 
-349 EKLANTLLD
+349 ATFGGGGTLP
-358 NLNEQSKSKV
+358 NV
-368 KILHSQTFVGGGSLP
+368 KIQSV
-383 NRHIPTIAIALSGDA
+383 ALAFKAKKGQK
-398 RILEKKFRSKNII
+398 IENLERDFRQKGVI
-411 GRIENESFLL
+411 GRIENQCFLL
-421 DLRAVLDTDID
+421 DLRSVLPSDE
-432 ALKSAL
+432 SAL
-438 AQILAQRQDLTCDK
+438 ITAINSIFGGQDE

>member
-31 SRELLNSIRSNL
+31 SRELLNSIRSQ
-43 KDEEINEEKIYAQIN
+43 DEEINEEKIYAQIN

-224 KQDTSLED
+224 KQDTSLEEV
-232 IASLAKERGIISYYD
+232 ASLAKERGIISYYD
-247 LGGGAVSHL
+247 LGGGAASSL

-265 QKLVKTGVDLLSF
+265 QKLIKTGVDLLSF

-292 LGRKDLI
+292 LGKKELI
-299 VKLRSNQ
+299 AKLRKNQ
-306 LLRMLRVDKV
+306 LLRMLRSDKI
-316 TLAILCQSTLAYL
+316 TLALLASTVLSYL
-329 KNESELIATPRLINR
+329 DKDYNSVPTVFLLSRSTSELKSVAKRINNSCKNIASIIDT
-344 DLDEL
+344 
-349 EKLANTLLD
+349 ATFGGGGTLP
-358 NLNEQSKSKV
+358 NV
-368 KILHSQTFVGGGSLP
+368 KIQSV
-383 NRHIPTIAIALSGDA
+383 ALAFKAKKGQK
-398 RILEKKFRSKNII
+398 IENLERDFRQKGVI
-411 GRIENESFLL
+411 GRIENECFLL
-421 DLRAVLDTDID
+421 DLRSVLPSDE
-432 ALKSAL
+432 SAL
-438 AQILAQRQDLTCDK
+438 ITAINSIFGGQDE

>member
-224 KQDTSLED
+224 KQDTSLEEV
-232 IASLAKERGIISYYD
+232 ASLAKERGIISYYD
-247 LGGGAVSHL
+247 LGGGAVPNL
-256 ACFNSEPAP
+256 ACCDSKPVI

-292 LGRKDLI
+292 LGKKELI
-299 VKLRSNQ
+299 AKLRKNQ
-306 LLRMLRVDKV
+306 LLRMLRSDKI
-316 TLAILCQSTLAYL
+316 TLALLASTVLSYL
-329 KNESELIATPRLINR
+329 DKDYNSVPTVFLLSRSTSELKSVAKRINNSCKNIASIIDT
-344 DLDEL
+344 
-349 EKLANTLLD
+349 ATFGGGGTLP
-358 NLNEQSKSKV
+358 NV
-368 KILHSQTFVGGGSLP
+368 KIQSV
-383 NRHIPTIAIALSGDA
+383 ALAFKAKKGQK
-398 RILEKKFRSKNII
+398 IENLERDFRQKGVI
-411 GRIENESFLL
+411 GRIENQCFLL
-421 DLRAVLDTDID
+421 DLRSVLPSDE
-432 ALKSAL
+432 SAL
-438 AQILAQRQDLTCDK
+438 ITAINSIFGGQDE